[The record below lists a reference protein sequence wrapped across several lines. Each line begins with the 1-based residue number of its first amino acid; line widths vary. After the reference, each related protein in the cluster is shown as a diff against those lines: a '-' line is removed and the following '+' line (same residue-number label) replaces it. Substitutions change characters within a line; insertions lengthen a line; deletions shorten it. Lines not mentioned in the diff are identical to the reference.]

1 LAGNTEGPEGDKVP
15 NITPDPET
23 GLGSWSPE
31 DVIRVLETGLLP
43 DFDAVGGAMG
53 EVVKSTSKLTPE
65 DRAAIAAYLA
75 TLPAVANSEAKA
87 TQPEF

>member
-1 LAGNTEGPEGDKVP
+1 M
-15 NITPDPET
+15 
-23 GLGSWSPE
+23 
-31 DVIRVLETGLLP
+31 LETGLLP

-53 EVVKSTSKLTPE
+53 EVVRATSKLTGE

-75 TLPAVANSEAKA
+75 TVPPVPNPKSPA